1 MSRRKTSNRVG
12 KEVSALY
19 SEFQNMHLK
28 VKKIVNTVTAQIYEV
43 AYAFSCAAAEL
54 HALYL
59 SASLDESST

>member
-1 MSRRKTSNRVG
+1 M
-12 KEVSALY
+12 Y

-28 VKKIVNTVTAQIYEV
+28 VKEMVNTVTAQIFEV